1 MRSKALFAALL
12 LIVLSACSDLRE
24 TGCATVESACKQTC
38 RAGDMAQRR
47 ACEDRC
53 AAQNPCRAG

>member
-1 MRSKALFAALL
+1 LFAALL